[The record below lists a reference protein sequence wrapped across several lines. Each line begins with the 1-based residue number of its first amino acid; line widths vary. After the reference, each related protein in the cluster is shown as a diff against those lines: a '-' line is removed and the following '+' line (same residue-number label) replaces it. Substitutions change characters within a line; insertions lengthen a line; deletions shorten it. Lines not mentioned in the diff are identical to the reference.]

1 MCAKEPNFIAR
12 QYAFT
17 AFVRDPMNAPAPAD
31 VPRAR
36 LQVYRELFHKN
47 IDNSLSACFPVLK
60 AILGDEWDPLVQD
73 FFARHRAHTPIYR
86 KLPREFLA
94 YLDARDVSGYP
105 TFLRELAHYEWIELD
120 LTLDAADF
128 ADVAADPRADLLTGI
143 PVVSPL
149 ARILEYTF
157 PVHRLAPDFAP
168 TAAPDARTHLIV
180 YRDRADHV
188 GFFEINAL
196 TAVLLGILREEP
208 CTGAEALA
216 HIAAHAQLDAET
228 VRAFGAEL
236 LADLRQRD
244 VIVGSRKRNLGE
256 TP

>member
-94 YLDARDVSGYP
+94 YLQQHHRRVYALIRKRFMPPEAS
-105 TFLRELAHYEWIELD
+105 LD
-120 LTLDAADF
+120 GRAMIRTKLEPF
-128 ADVAADPRADLLTGI
+128 QPR
-143 PVVSPL
+143 
-149 ARILEYTF
+149 Y
-157 PVHRLAPDFAP
+157 
-168 TAAPDARTHLIV
+168 
-180 YRDRADHV
+180 
-188 GFFEINAL
+188 
-196 TAVLLGILREEP
+196 
-208 CTGAEALA
+208 EALR
-216 HIAAHAQLDAET
+216 AQRRPAKPA
-228 VRAFGAEL
+228 R
-236 LADLRQRD
+236 
-244 VIVGSRKRNLGE
+244 
-256 TP
+256 